1 MLEWITAL
9 LDGSLITGGIFLLI
23 GVIGAVLL
31 LISLLLDGVF
41 DFFDFGDGP
50 LSLTTIA
57 AFTTIFGFASFG
69 FIGAGLS
76 AQLSA
81 TFGAGAGAIGGAVA
95 WWLARSLRDET
106 SNTAVSTSTLVG
118 ATAAVVLAI
127 PGGSGVGE
135 ISLTRHGERISLT
148 ASAKTPIARGDR
160 VTIIETLTPTSV
172 LVEPAESLPANPESL

>member
-1 MLEWITAL
+1 MLNWLNAL

-69 FIGAGLS
+69 FVGAGLS
-76 AQLSA
+76 PQLSA
-81 TFGAGAGAIGGAVA
+81 TLGGGAGLIGGAAA
-95 WWLARSLRDET
+95 WWLSRTLRDET
-106 SNTAVSTSTLVG
+106 SNTAVSTSALTG
-118 ATAAVVLAI
+118 HNANVVLTI
-127 PGGSGVGE
+127 PGGPGLGE
-135 ISLTRHGERISLT
+135 IALTMHGERISLT
-148 ASAKTPIARGDR
+148 ASAAETITRGEAVR
-160 VTIIETLTPTSV
+160 IVQTLTPTSV
-172 LVEPAESLPANPESL
+172 YVERFQPEESGE